1 VFCEICKE
9 EVQKD
14 NTPLAC
20 FNIKGY
26 KHLEE
31 KFFATIEEKISLLP
45 QRKTHKEAIQEQMG
59 HVEYIVYPIHG
70 VENCRDDSWV
80 G

>member
-1 VFCEICKE
+1 MEKANWDVYHTKVFCEICKE

-45 QRKTHKEAIQEQMG
+45 QRK
-59 HVEYIVYPIHG
+59 
-70 VENCRDDSWV
+70 NS
-80 G
+80 